1 MSSGII
7 TPAFVEMF
15 DNEVKQAYQGSERLA
30 GTVRQKNGVVG
41 STARFTKVGKG
52 MGNPHTPHADVTP
65 MGVDYSTSTATLLDF
80 DFPEYSDIF
89 QQQKLNFDERRE
101 LVMLIADS
109 MGRRSDQCNIDA
121 AVASGTTN
129 TVAVGIGGDN
139 AFNMGKIRRMAAQ
152 FDAKGVPAS
161 DRHLAWSSVAKEQ
174 LLGTTKA
181 TSSDFNSV
189 MALVSGQ
196 MDTFYGFKFHL
207 IEDRAEGGLPIA
219 GNNRSILA
227 WHKTAIGKAV
237 GINMK
242 TEINY
247 IAEKVSWLIN
257 GRLSLGCVAIDA
269 EGVSIATIDESVSIV

>member
-1 MSSGII
+1 MDIYE
-7 TPAFVEMF
+7 F
-15 DNEVKQAYQGSERLA
+15 
-30 GTVRQKNGVVG
+30 
-41 STARFTKVGKG
+41 
-52 MGNPHTPHADVTP
+52 
-65 MGVDYSTSTATLLDF
+65 
-80 DFPEYSDIF
+80 FPEYSDIF